1 MRFRLEATE
10 AASTKAGIA
19 ETPALPG
26 IEHPVSNITHS
37 NDRHSN
43 TPAFEPQRPITPAPP
58 SIEYPVSSITLSKD
72 HWADA
77 ASSAAIA

>member
-43 TPAFEPQRPITPAPP
+43 TPAFQLWRPISPALPG
-58 SIEYPVSSITLSKD
+58 IEHHSQQ
-72 HWADA
+72 
-77 ASSAAIA
+77 